1 MALELEYPVQILI
14 LIVTALVVVGI
25 ILNLKHTATSFKFPC
40 FVPPCDGQSVEI
52 KTTVANE
59 KVITEDVL
67 SKYCNLC
74 WGKTGAVDY
83 KKDVVCYIVKGSYS
97 SIIFDSEHCKLKCF
111 DTVTSVFVLYK
122 FLDKQVIIE
131 C

>member
-1 MALELEYPVQILI
+1 MALELEYPIQILI

-25 ILNLKHTATSFKFPC
+25 ILNLQHTAINFKFPC
-40 FVPPCDGQSVEI
+40 FIPPCESQTEVKMSI
-52 KTTVANE
+52 ASE

-67 SKYCNLC
+67 KKYCNLC
-74 WGKTGAVDY
+74 WGKTGAMGY

-97 SIIFDSEHCKLKCF
+97 PIIFDSENCKLKCF
-111 DTVTSVFVLYK
+111 DTVTSVFVSYH
-122 FLDKQVIIE
+122 FLDKQVTIE